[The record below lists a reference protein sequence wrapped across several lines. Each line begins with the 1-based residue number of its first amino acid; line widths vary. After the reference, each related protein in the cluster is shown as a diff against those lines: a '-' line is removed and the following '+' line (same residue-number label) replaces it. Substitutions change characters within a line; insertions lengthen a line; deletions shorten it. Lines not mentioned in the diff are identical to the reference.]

1 MRTPSRPLFVT
12 ALIALSTLA
21 PDLAPAQTADP
32 DALFGSADRRATTG
46 SRSAAILVHETTKGV
61 FIDPLITEHAFVD
74 RKVRNDFDVRLLRE
88 EGELFIDELVFEYAF
103 THWFALEFTQPYLI
117 TTPDVG
123 ESTQGLGDLGIGA
136 RFQLTRADETGGFI
150 FSTGLEGSL
159 PSGEEDV
166 GAGEEYEVAPVV
178 AVDWAIGSGLFK
190 VQSQA
195 ELEFAIPRGAGETK
209 AEAFGWNTALSYFRS
224 DLIVP
229 LLEFNAEFAELE
241 EDVQQIFAVT
251 PGVVVS
257 LQEIAG
263 KSFDVAAGAQIFFG
277 ADREEDVA
285 VLVSLRHHWPLPGI
299 VPSPTLDSH

>member
-1 MRTPSRPLFVT
+1 MRAFSRALFVT
-12 ALIALSTLA
+12 APIVLSTLA
-21 PDLAPAQTADP
+21 PDPAQAQTADP
-32 DALFGSADRRATTG
+32 GDLFGSSDQRVAAG
-46 SRSAAILVHETTKGV
+46 SRPAAVLVHETTKGV

-74 RKVRNDFDVRLLRE
+74 RKVRNDFDARFLRE
-88 EGELFIDELVFEYAF
+88 EGELFVNELVFEYAF
-103 THWFALEFTQPYLI
+103 TRWFALEFSQPYLI
-117 TTPDVG
+117 TSPDVG
-123 ESTQGLGDLGIGA
+123 ESAAGLGDLSLGA

-150 FSTGLEGSL
+150 LSTALEGSL

-178 AVDWAIGSGLFK
+178 ALDWAIGSGLFK
-190 VQSQA
+190 LQSQA
-195 ELEFAIPRGAGETK
+195 ELEFAIPRGAGESE

-224 DLIVP
+224 DLVVP
-229 LLEFNAEFAELE
+229 LLEFNIELAELE